1 MKQNILRIGFLIVL
15 MILLPGVVSAQKKVK
30 KIEDEL
36 GVYEGGVRGDLR
48 HGQGTNVFPDGQKYV
63 GEWKDGA
70 PNGKGKLSKPD
81 GSSYEGDWKMGTPHG
96 RGTFVYPDGV
106 TYVGEIRE
114 GRLHGQGTYTTEDGR
129 KLVGVFNNGVISSG
143 EIYLPDGSVYK
154 GEITNTRPSGKGV
167 LKTPEGTV
175 FDCEW
180 RMGAPDGQGTI
191 TDAKGNKYIGQL
203 KDAKPH
209 GEGTSLWVGGDK
221 YVGRWSEGLPHGQG
235 TYTFAS
241 GEEKR
246 GIWNHGIYQEDSEG
260 QVKSEF
266 KISMGA
272 GSPLAS
278 VSYSGTTAQASA
290 QDAAPQEPAPATKKD
305 PGPLRLASKTEKM
318 QALLD
323 EAIKRAE
330 GFDGVYTIVND
341 YDFVLKPEDLSA
353 FLRKKGYSIG
363 QYSTKNIMLVGNF
376 AGVGG
381 MVDEL
386 DFYKPDCLRKYA
398 YYVLRGNDQE
408 EYSRMDK
415 TGYFYFH
422 GNYNPWTERI
432 EKSTPVYWSG
442 SLVNGLLDGP
452 GVGLVLFEDGWG
464 FIEATFR
471 AGFPTDKV
479 PVEKLFTQTMTTKT
493 LEYTWPA
500 HHYLLLL
507 VNKAEGDFREALKAY
522 SAELYPEYEKYLE
535 SEYRKALTLNKT
547 TEKYSQDADFLKE
560 FIDFY
565 SAMGTDS
572 KNLIPKAQSI
582 LDAYSVLNALKRRF
596 SIDDYMTLRPRWSW
610 DHVAE
615 VRSYYD
621 NALASATAKAKIKN
635 GAFQPF
641 YASAT
646 TLLTQKRKDLEEH
659 IVESEKQYERWM
671 EREREES
678 RIIEAQYQASQLT
691 YDAERSYPPSGDRL
705 YFLTRPGFHLEKNGE
720 LFLKNGHSFEYT
732 IYYNNDGSID
742 CYKVVVSYPTL
753 PQSEFQSFDAM
764 LNAYIAA
771 HKNK

>member
-398 YYVLRGNDQE
+398 YYVLRGKDQE

-415 TGYFYFH
+415 TGYFYFQTSP
-422 GNYNPWTERI
+422 NPWTERVD
-432 EKSTPVYWSG
+432 KSTPVYWSG

-479 PVEKLFTQTMTTKT
+479 PVEKLFTQTLTTKT
-493 LEYTWPA
+493 LEYPA
-500 HHYLLLL
+500 LPHRYLLNQ

-522 SAELYPEYEKYLE
+522 STEVYPEYEKYLE

-582 LDAYSVLNALKRRF
+582 LDAYSVLNAVKRRF
-596 SIDDYMTLRPRWSW
+596 SINDYTTFGPRWNWSYV
-610 DHVAE
+610 DE

-621 NALASATAKAKIKN
+621 KALASATAKAKIKN

-646 TLLTQKRKDLEEH
+646 TLLTQKRKDLEKH
-659 IVESEKQYERWM
+659 IVDSEKEYESWQ
-671 EREREES
+671 ERDREQS
-678 RIIEAQYQASQLT
+678 RLDEGRYQASQLS
-691 YDAERSYPPSGDRL
+691 YDAERSYPPSGKKVGSL
-705 YFLTRPGFHLEKNGE
+705 LGPGLHYEKNGE
-720 LFLKNGHSFEYT
+720 LVLQNGHSLEYT
-732 IYYNNDGSID
+732 IYYHDNGSVMY
-742 CYKVVVSYPTL
+742 YKVIGSYPSV
-753 PQSEFQSFDAM
+753 PKPEYESFEAM
-764 LNAYIAA
+764 LNAFVAA
-771 HKNK
+771 HK